1 MSKMK
6 QKSMAI
12 YKISPAAEQDLID
25 IYCRGLNQ
33 WGEKQADEYQR
44 RVISAFHHMV
54 NNPDLGRAVT
64 IRPQLQQYSIEPYVI
79 FYRKFSY
86 GIRIARIVF
95 KNRAME
101 KHL

>member
-1 MSKMK
+1 
-6 QKSMAI
+6 MAI

-25 IYCRGLNQ
+25 IYLRGLIK
-33 WGEKQADEYQR
+33 WGEQQADEFQLRIVSVFYTL
-44 RVISAFHHMV
+44 VS
-54 NNPDLGRAVT
+54 NPDLGHST
-64 IRPQLQQYSIEPYVI
+64 SIRPQLQRYELNPYVI

-86 GIRIARIVF
+86 GIRIARILY